1 LSGEWGYEMTNKM
14 KVIFAIVSTVSA
26 IFVVILSTPFAI
38 DTGEGMLSELAGAFG
53 LHEELMLFA
62 LAVLIIPG
70 LYLYFALGQRRHSVD
85 EQNNGQRHRR

>member
-1 LSGEWGYEMTNKM
+1 MTNKM

-26 IFVVILSTPFAI
+26 LFVVMLSTPFAI
-38 DTGEGMLSELAGAFG
+38 DTGGKMLSEFASAFG

-70 LYLYFALGQRRHSVD
+70 LYLYFTLEQRRHS
-85 EQNNGQRHRR
+85 